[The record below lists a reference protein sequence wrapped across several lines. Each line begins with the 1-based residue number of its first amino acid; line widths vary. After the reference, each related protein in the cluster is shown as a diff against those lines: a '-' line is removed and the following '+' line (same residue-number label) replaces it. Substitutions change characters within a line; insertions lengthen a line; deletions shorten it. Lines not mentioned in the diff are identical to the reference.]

1 MTDSADNKHNQLLFW
16 GCFIAL
22 VTTSF
27 CFIGRVFLVNVW
39 GEQFDLDSAQAGR
52 LLGVGIWPFAVSII
66 LFSLVIDRIGYKT
79 AMYFAFGGHVIYTIM
94 AVSAFFVE
102 DKNTAFQLV
111 YWGSL
116 IAALAN
122 GTVEAFINPVV
133 ATLYNK
139 EKTKWL
145 NILHAGWPGG
155 LVLAGIITIFLGGA
169 DWWIKIAI
177 LLIPA
182 ITYVAILSKL
192 NFPKSERDS
201 AGVSY
206 REMLQEFGILGA
218 IVVSFLTILQ
228 VIDFLTGSGTT
239 ELASGTKTGLIA
251 LGVLM
256 VAAFGIY
263 TKSLGRPL
271 MFILILIMMP
281 LATTEIGTDAWISGI
296 MEGVVGEKLAGWV
309 LVYTSAIMLI
319 LRFYAGPI
327 VKKTTPLGL
336 LVISSILA
344 IIGLKLLATAAGTMI
359 IVAATLY
366 GLGKTFFWPTVL
378 GVVSEQTP
386 KGGAL
391 TLNAISGIGML
402 AVGTLGTAYIGA
414 LQTKTQQDALVAS
427 AKVSE
432 AVPGLIAD
440 GKVTALKEKAVY
452 EIIKYDTVDDTKVKE
467 MIAGLP
473 EANQEPATKLVK
485 EVRDS
490 GNQMALGS
498 MIIFPIIMLIGFL
511 GILFYFRSKGG
522 YKPIEIDSGGGS
534 SSDD

>member
-1 MTDSADNKHNQLLFW
+1 M
-16 GCFIAL
+16 
-22 VTTSF
+22 
-27 CFIGRVFLVNVW
+27 
-39 GEQFDLDSAQAGR
+39 
-52 LLGVGIWPFAVSII
+52 
-66 LFSLVIDRIGYKT
+66 
-79 AMYFAFGGHVIYTIM
+79 
-94 AVSAFFVE
+94 
-102 DKNTAFQLV
+102 
-111 YWGSL
+111 
-116 IAALAN
+116 
-122 GTVEAFINPVV
+122 
-133 ATLYNK
+133 
-139 EKTKWL
+139 
-145 NILHAGWPGG
+145 
-155 LVLAGIITIFLGGA
+155 
-169 DWWIKIAI
+169 
-177 LLIPA
+177 
-182 ITYVAILSKL
+182 
-192 NFPKSERDS
+192 
-201 AGVSY
+201 
-206 REMLQEFGILGA
+206 
-218 IVVSFLTILQ
+218 
-228 VIDFLTGSGTT
+228 
-239 ELASGTKTGLIA
+239 
-251 LGVLM
+251 
-256 VAAFGIY
+256 
-263 TKSLGRPL
+263 
-271 MFILILIMMP
+271 
-281 LATTEIGTDAWISGI
+281 
-296 MEGVVGEKLAGWV
+296 
-309 LVYTSAIMLI
+309 
-319 LRFYAGPI
+319 
-327 VKKTTPLGL
+327 GL

-498 MIIFPIIMLIGFL
+498 MITFPIIMLIGFL
-511 GILFYFRSKGG
+511 GILFYFKSKGG